1 MRSAL
6 VLLALTATRPLSAQ
20 SDIEIAA
27 LVARIAP
34 RMIEIREDIH
44 RHPELGNRE
53 TRTAALVAKELH
65 RLGLEVRTGVAHTGV
80 VGILRGRLPGP
91 VVAVRADMDG
101 LPVTEQTDLPFRSV
115 ATATYLGRETG
126 VSHACGH
133 DIHVASELGVANLL
147 AGMRERLPGTVVFI
161 FQPAEEGTPEGE
173 DGGAKLM
180 VAEGVLTNPK
190 PDLIL
195 GFHADGAPP
204 SNTDQDETL
213 GRVSYTPGP
222 AMASAVKW
230 TAHVTGRQAH
240 GAYPHLGVDAIVTA
254 SQVVVALQTI
264 HARNLAPFTPSVLT
278 TGVFRAGDR
287 NNIVAGDAYLEGT
300 VRAFEDSVMA
310 TIQQRMREVFD
321 GITRSAG
328 ASYTLEFTQ
337 PYPVTFNDT
346 ALTTRFR
353 PVLERVLGAE
363 QVRRALPHTGAEDF
377 SYFAQEVPGFFFFL
391 GVVPPGKVSGGHH
404 TPTFYADNQAI
415 PIAMRAMTSL
425 VLEALGAG
433 S

>member
-1 MRSAL
+1 MRIAG
-6 VLLALTATRPLSAQ
+6 VLLTLAAAHPLVAQ
-20 SDIEIAA
+20 SDIEVAA

-53 TRTAALVAKELH
+53 TRTAALVAKELR

-80 VGILRGRLPGP
+80 VGILRGGLPGP

-101 LPVTEQTDLPFRSV
+101 LPINEQTDLPFRSV

-133 DIHVASELGVANLL
+133 DIHVATELGVANLL
-147 AGMRERLPGTVVFI
+147 AGMRDRLPGTVVFI
-161 FQPAEEGTPEGE
+161 FQPAEEGAPDGE
-173 DGGAKLM
+173 EGGAELM
-180 VAEGVLTNPK
+180 IKEGVLTNPK

-195 GFHADGAPP
+195 GFHTNGAPP
-204 SNTDQDETL
+204 DAEGDDELL
-213 GRVSYTPGP
+213 GRASYTPGP
-222 AMASAVKW
+222 AMASASKW
-230 TAHVTGRQAH
+230 TAHVVGRQAH
-240 GAYPHLGVDAIVTA
+240 GAYPQLGIDAIVTA

-264 HARNLAPFTPSVLT
+264 HARNLSPFSPSVLT

-287 NNIVAGDAYLEGT
+287 NNVVAGDAYLEGT
-300 VRAFEDSVMA
+300 VRTFDDSIMA
-310 TIQQRMREVFD
+310 TIQRRMREVFD
-321 GITRSAG
+321 GVTRSAE
-328 ASYTLEFTQ
+328 ASYTLEFSK

-346 ALTTRFR
+346 ALATRFR
-353 PVLERVLGAE
+353 PVLERVFGADHAR
-363 QVRRALPHTGAEDF
+363 QALPHTGAEDF
-377 SYFAQEVPGFFFFL
+377 SFFAQQVPGFFFFV
-391 GVVPPGKVSGGHH
+391 GVVPPGRVSGGHH

-415 PIAMRAMTSL
+415 PVAMRAMTAL